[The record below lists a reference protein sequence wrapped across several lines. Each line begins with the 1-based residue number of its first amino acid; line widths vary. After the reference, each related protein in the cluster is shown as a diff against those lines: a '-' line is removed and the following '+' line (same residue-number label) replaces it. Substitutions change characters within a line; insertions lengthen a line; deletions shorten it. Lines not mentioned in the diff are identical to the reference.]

1 MGVPVLPPFP
11 LSAAPPPYAQWV
23 PVRRGE
29 TPPPGAVLALTLTDA
44 ERDREALRA
53 WVPRLRAAHPDRAVV
68 LRLAAGTAGE
78 LARLAPL
85 AVRLG
90 ARAVVLDGEPP
101 VEALRSA
108 LCEPLDLGDDVL
120 EWLAL
125 RGTPLSP
132 ALGHLVGCIFRCA
145 AREPELGPLL
155 RRCGEADRTARARF
169 RRRGLPAPNA
179 WHQAARALA
188 AALRLQRDPGLPLLR
203 AAFELGYT
211 DHSALSHQLRRA
223 FGVRASE
230 ARATLGWEWL
240 MDRWARR
247 ALREAV
253 VTVAA

>member
-1 MGVPVLPPFP
+1 MGPPVLSPFP
-11 LSAAPPPYAQWV
+11 LSAAPPPYTHWV

-29 TPPPGAVLALTLTDA
+29 APPAGAVLALTLSDA

-53 WVPRLRAAHPDRAVV
+53 WVPRLRAAHPDRALV
-68 LRLAAGTAGE
+68 LRLSEGTGME

-90 ARAVVLDGEPP
+90 ARAVLLDGEPP
-101 VEALRSA
+101 AGALRAA

-125 RGTPLSP
+125 RGTPLPP

-230 ARATLGWEWL
+230 ARARLGWEWL